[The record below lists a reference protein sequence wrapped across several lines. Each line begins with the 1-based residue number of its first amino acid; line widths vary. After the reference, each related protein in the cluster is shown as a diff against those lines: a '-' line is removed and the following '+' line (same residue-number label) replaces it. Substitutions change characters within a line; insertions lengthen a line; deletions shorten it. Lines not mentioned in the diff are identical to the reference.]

1 MISWGGYGL
10 GASLPWVLVGIPI
23 GIATLAYI
31 YRQKGLESPR
41 VVSSLFLLRKLP
53 QYERQRRTF
62 LPPLQF
68 WIEVGALCALIA
80 IVSMVYASDSRKHV
94 AIVLDT
100 SKSMSAL
107 HPEGDSRL
115 EVAKTYAEIDIRE
128 AGGDARFSI
137 YSAGDSLRRVSDKMG
152 DDDDSLASEEAI
164 SVVKEIRQS
173 FEEDR
178 LERLVL
184 SLQASGDFEQIRVYT
199 DKRSA
204 PLKSLSGIVVSSL
217 PINQASL
224 SNLWISDVQLEDRG
238 TTERNVLVT
247 LRAVGFNEQNVT
259 VTSTCFSERDSAIV
273 QESVKTHTLSDE
285 KNDRVEIPIG
295 RQVSGFCHIVAKKM
309 PSANIDAIESDNHA
323 WIVPNNSTAS
333 IELVSMFSPKELKL
347 EGLSRYTFL
356 PRREGVRSATRPT
369 IFHQTSPSDAPS
381 HSTLIIAP
389 SRDSVFS
396 NVDLVETIVESSS
409 SPTRWSESH
418 PILRYVRPSLMKLP
432 KATILN
438 CPVGSEG
445 VLHVERGPIL
455 CVGSNQGA
463 RYIVTGFELFPFEG
477 SKNPT
482 LSILTLNIFKYL
494 FDEEVSH
501 TTSQAFPR
509 QNTLVQTFKGVDAT
523 ELSKAFSARV
533 FPGVYRQAVAPG
545 ETDSLVAINF
555 VSDSESD
562 VRTVDTVKLAGS
574 DMSAKKSTLQMGRIN
589 LEHSFVLIAL
599 LAFIFDL
606 GMRILR
612 RKRWGDS

>member
-10 GASLPWVLVGIPI
+10 GASLPWVLAGIPI

-31 YRQKGLESPR
+31 YRQRGLESPR

-53 QYERQRRTF
+53 QYERQRKTF

-80 IVSMVYASDSRKHV
+80 IVSMVYASDSRRHV

-107 HPEGDSRL
+107 HPEGSSRL

-128 AGGDARFSI
+128 AGGDDRFSI
-137 YSAGDSLRRVSDKMG
+137 YSADDSLQRVSDKIG
-152 DDDDSLASEEAI
+152 DDDESLASEEAI
-164 SVVKEIRQS
+164 LVVKEIRQS
-173 FEEDR
+173 FEED
-178 LERLVL
+178 LLGRLVL

-204 PLKSLSGIVVSSL
+204 SLESSSGIVVSSL
-217 PINQASL
+217 PINEASL

-238 TTERNVLVT
+238 TTKRSVLVT
-247 LRAVGFNEQNVT
+247 LRAVGLKEQNVT

-273 QESVKTHTLSDE
+273 QESVKTHTLSDQ

-295 RQVSGFCHIVAKKM
+295 QQVSGFCHIVAKKM

-323 WIVPNNSTAS
+323 WIVLNNSTAS

-347 EGLSRYTFL
+347 EGLSRYTFS
-356 PRREGVRSATRPT
+356 PRREGLPSATKPT
-369 IFHQTSPSDAPS
+369 IYHRTSPPDAPS
-381 HSTLIIAP
+381 HATLIIAP
-389 SRDSVFS
+389 SKGSTFLNS
-396 NVDLVETIVESSS
+396 DLVETIVTKSS

-418 PILRYVRPSLMKLP
+418 PILRYVRSGLMKLP
-432 KATILN
+432 KATILD

-445 VLHVERGPIL
+445 ILHVERGPIL

-463 RYIVTGFELFPFEG
+463 RYVVTGFELFPFEG

-482 LSILTLNIFKYL
+482 LSILTLNILKYL

-501 TTSQAFPR
+501 TTTQTVPGE
-509 QNTLVQTFKGVDAT
+509 NTLVQTFKGVDTTIRSTA
-523 ELSKAFSARV
+523 
-533 FPGVYRQAVAPG
+533 FPGVYRRVTDVG
-545 ETDSLVAINF
+545 SSDSLVAINF
-555 VSDSESD
+555 ISDSESD
-562 VRTVDTVKLAGS
+562 VRAIDTVELAGGNIVPN
-574 DMSAKKSTLQMGRIN
+574 KSNLQTGRIT
-589 LEHSFVLIAL
+589 LEHGLVLIVL
-599 LAFIFDL
+599 VAFCCDL

-612 RKRWGDS
+612 RKRWGDSC